1 MMTCLGKW
9 LPTLLLL
16 YKCCFSLCDE
26 CVCTYLHVWICPRT
40 APAAQETTANVS
52 YDERTDLHP
61 TLAQQCPKALDSWC
75 KAHRKFLVGALSKV
89 ILYWKI
95 RLWDT
100 KYPKWLCLMI
110 CAGKGAL
117 DREYTLWER
126 GGVLPERRD
135 WKSRFFLSEGR
146 KTDSSSDEKS
156 REGPR
161 GGHLGRAE
169 L

>member
-1 MMTCLGKW
+1 MPGLAPENHLLQKDDQKKELKILYIVTESIVSFQVGWMMTCLGKW

-26 CVCTYLHVWICPRT
+26 CVCTYLHVWICLRT

-75 KAHRKFLVGALSKV
+75 KAHSKFLVGALSRV
-89 ILYWKI
+89 TLYWKI

-100 KYPKWLCLMI
+100 SYHKWLCLMI

-117 DREYTLWER
+117 DRE
-126 GGVLPERRD
+126 
-135 WKSRFFLSEGR
+135 
-146 KTDSSSDEKS
+146 
-156 REGPR
+156 
-161 GGHLGRAE
+161 
-169 L
+169 